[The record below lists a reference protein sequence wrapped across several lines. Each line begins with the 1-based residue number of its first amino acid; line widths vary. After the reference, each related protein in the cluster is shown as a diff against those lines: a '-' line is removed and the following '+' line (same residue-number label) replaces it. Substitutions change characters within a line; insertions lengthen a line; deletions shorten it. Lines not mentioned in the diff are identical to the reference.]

1 MSDPGRDLAP
11 GEHDPRVARDE
22 VIDGEVSDEPTRE
35 QLVQILAH
43 SAFSGPLPPPGMLAQ
58 YNDAVPDGADRIVKM
73 AEEQSSHR
81 RKIESRGQIFA
92 FLLALVAIV
101 GGIVLIAL
109 GRSAEG
115 LVPLL
120 SAIAGLIGLFIYG
133 EVRARSTRRIE
144 PPEEPASGD
153 TQA

>member
-1 MSDPGRDLAP
+1 
-11 GEHDPRVARDE
+11 
-22 VIDGEVSDEPTRE
+22 
-35 QLVQILAH
+35 
-43 SAFSGPLPPPGMLAQ
+43 MLAQ

-81 RKIESRGQIFA
+81 RKMESRGQIFA

-133 EVRARSTRRIE
+133 EVRAHSTRRIE